1 MLTRG
6 HSLSGQYGTIPYDA
20 YFRKIEQHNGYED
33 PMTVENYMRQQL
45 VDYRPD
51 APIFES
57 DQPRDPNDRG
67 SGFASRE
74 RLNLRHTG
82 FRSTES
88 PNLPDGVFLDHEF
101 MERDPRGVQNMP
113 DLSKAKDHQI
123 ARASLIKYS
132 NDADYSIPES
142 GISPAQMVS
151 LIRNS
156 QQQFKDRY
164 ANFEESMDAWY
175 NSARLIDKKRNQVAM
190 VTRDGT
196 IVNLADADQKNRRD
210 YVALISDK
218 VTGIPRWTE
227 PDHRVKV
234 SKYGMVKSLFDI
246 GANKWNNNRSNSYL
260 DHSIP
265 VELNGQMVNKL
276 LATLI
281 MDIEGQRS
289 TKQEITK
296 GADYSDSL
304 MNQVKESKTRINP
317 EDIYKI
323 MMIGMRSNSH
333 AASAHESMTS
343 DTNNK
348 KIKLESDNRYIM
360 QQSKLNHEIA
370 ETISQAN
377 KKLGQRESKDMRE
390 RIKQSAADQGIYAHV
405 GNKKNI
411 EKVIN
416 RLERKSK
423 DNRYIEEEKIVQSYA
438 GIKPSKY
445 RDNTK
450 TEHDINKGN
459 SHALNNKHM
468 NQIKR
473 KHDLEDKTTGDI
485 DMEELG
491 DSPFRKK
498 KDYGFEGRTIGEHG
512 DIDKHESIVSMDLR
526 MKH

>member
-51 APIFES
+51 APVFES

-82 FRSTES
+82 FRSSES
-88 PNLPDGVFLDHEF
+88 PNLPEGTFLDHEF
-101 MERDPRGVQNMP
+101 MERDPRGIQNLP

-123 ARASLIKYS
+123 ARASMINYS

-142 GISPAQMVS
+142 GINPTQMVS

-164 ANFEESMDAWY
+164 RNFEESMDSWH
-175 NSARLIDKKRNQVAM
+175 NGGRIVNKKRNKVAM

-196 IVNLADADQKNRRD
+196 IVNLADATQNVRRD

-218 VTGIPRWTE
+218 VTGTHRWTE

-246 GANKWNNNRSNSYL
+246 DANKWNNNRSNSYL

-281 MDIEGQRS
+281 LDLEGQRS
-289 TKQEITK
+289 TKQAITQ
-296 GADYSDSL
+296 GADYGDSL
-304 MNQVKESKTRINP
+304 MNQIKESKTHINP
-317 EDIYKI
+317 EDIYKL
-323 MMIGMRSNSH
+323 MMIGMTSNSQ
-333 AASAHESMTS
+333 AASAHESMLS

-348 KIKLESDNRYIM
+348 KLKIDSDNRFIM

-370 ETISQAN
+370 ETISHAN
-377 KKLGQRESKDMRE
+377 KKLGPKESKNMRE
-390 RIKQSAADQGIYAHV
+390 RVKQSSAEQGIYAQND
-405 GNKKNI
+405 NKKTV

-416 RLERKSK
+416 RLDRNSK
-423 DNRYIEEEKIVQSYA
+423 DYDI
-438 GIKPSKY
+438 IKGDSKVLK
-445 RDNTK
+445 TK
-450 TEHDINKGN
+450 
-459 SHALNNKHM
+459 LM
-468 NQIKR
+468 NQNKR
-473 KHDLEDKTTGDI
+473 KNDLGDKSLGDI

-491 DSPFRKK
+491 DAPFRKK
-498 KDYGFEGRTIGEHG
+498 KDYGYEGRSIQPEHG
-512 DIDKHESIVSMDLR
+512 DIEKNESIESIDSR
-526 MKH
+526 MF

>member
-6 HSLSGQYGTIPYDA
+6 HSLSGQYGTIPYDT

-51 APIFES
+51 APVFES

-67 SGFASRE
+67 GGFASRE

-82 FRSTES
+82 ARSTES
-88 PNLPDGVFLDHEF
+88 PNLPEGVFLDHEF
-101 MERDPRGVQNMP
+101 MERDPRGIQNLP

-123 ARASLIKYS
+123 ARASMIKFS

-142 GISPAQMVS
+142 GINPTQMVS

-164 ANFEESMDAWY
+164 SNFEESMDSWH
-175 NSARLIDKKRNQVAM
+175 NGGRIIDKKRNQVAM

-196 IVNLADADQKNRRD
+196 IVNLADVDQKVRRD

-234 SKYGMVKSLFDI
+234 SKYGMVKSIFDI

-265 VELNGQMVNKL
+265 VEINGQMMNKL

-281 MDIEGQRS
+281 IDLEGQRS

-296 GADYSDSL
+296 GADYGDSL
-304 MNQVKESKTRINP
+304 MNQVKESKTHINP
-317 EDIYKI
+317 EDIYKL
-323 MMIGMRSNSH
+323 MMIGMKSNSH
-333 AASAHESMTS
+333 AASAHEAMTS

-348 KIKLESDNRYIM
+348 KLKLDSDNRFIM
-360 QQSKLNHEIA
+360 QQTKLNHHIA
-370 ETISQAN
+370 ETIAQSN
-377 KKLGQRESKDMRE
+377 KKLGPKESKDMRDSV
-390 RIKQSAADQGIYAHV
+390 RKSAADDGIYAQSSTKKTIDKV
-405 GNKKNI
+405 G
-411 EKVIN
+411 N
-416 RLERKSK
+416 RLERSSK
-423 DNRYIEEEKIVQSYA
+423 DTRHIEEEKIVQSYA
-438 GIKPSKY
+438 GLKPSKY
-445 RDNTK
+445 RDNK
-450 TEHDINKGN
+450 KIDHEKLRGESRI
-459 SHALNNKHM
+459 LNNKLL

-473 KHDLEDKTTGDI
+473 KHDLENKSLGDI
-485 DMEELG
+485 DMDELG

-498 KDYGFEGRTIGEHG
+498 KDYGFEGRTTGEHG
-512 DIDKHESIVSMDLR
+512 DIDKHESIISMDLR
-526 MKH
+526 MS